1 MKKIFLC
8 CAAGMSTSMVVNK
21 MKQAATQKGI
31 EAEIIAVAMEEFDS
45 TLPKYDCCLLG
56 PQIKYKFEEFKKK
69 AEAVGKSLVIAFL
82 EREGLNVLDLV
93 PMELESGGLVMSFV
107 CADAEKKEAAWRAL
121 CLLAR
126 ERRV

>member
-45 TLPKYDCCLLG
+45 TLPKYDCCLLVTVHQ
-56 PQIKYKFEEFKKK
+56 P
-69 AEAVGKSLVIAFL
+69 
-82 EREGLNVLDLV
+82 RLD
-93 PMELESGGLVMSFV
+93 
-107 CADAEKKEAAWRAL
+107 
-121 CLLAR
+121 
-126 ERRV
+126 